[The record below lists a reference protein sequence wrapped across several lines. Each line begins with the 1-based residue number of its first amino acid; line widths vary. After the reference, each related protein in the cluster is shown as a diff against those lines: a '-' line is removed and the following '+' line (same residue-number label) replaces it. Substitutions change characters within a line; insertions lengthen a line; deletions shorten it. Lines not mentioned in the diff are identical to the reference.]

1 MSKILIAHANI
12 NENGQISGG
21 KPGDQNGV
29 EVCVQPYFDHK
40 WEYIIRP
47 TDPEL
52 AEKMAADACLLAG
65 NENVGYSQ
73 EDRYS
78 MYTMAKMNGFDFTK
92 INKPCCTDCSNYAAT
107 LAIANGLKV
116 SPFVYT
122 GNIIDALLA
131 TGKFEKYTFTSK
143 EDLKRGDFLITVT
156 KRHIVIV
163 VQGAAGEAG
172 LFSETPEAVAEVY
185 GKTIVTVYSMPDE
198 DSKALRSYPELG
210 VGNLVDICDEYD
222 DWYRIRI
229 AGKYFGWLQKCY
241 LLKKTPYRK
250 GKVTSALHI
259 RTNPG
264 TMYKSMDIMPKG
276 ASVDI
281 CDEKPAPNG
290 AKWYYV
296 VYRGIYGFCSSG
308 FVK

>member
-12 NENGQISGG
+12 NEIGQISGG
-21 KPGDQNGV
+21 KPGDQSGT

-52 AEKMAADACLLAG
+52 AEKMAADACIVAG

-78 MYTMAKMNGFDFTK
+78 MYTLAKLNNFDFAK
-92 INKPCCTDCSNYAAT
+92 IEKPCCTDCSQFAAT

-131 TGKFEKYTFTSK
+131 TGKFEKHTFKSK
-143 EDLKRGDFLITVT
+143 DDLRRGDFLITVT

-163 VQGAAGEAG
+163 VQGAFGEGG

-185 GKTIVTVYSMPDE
+185 GKAVVTVYSMPDE
-198 DSKALRSYPELG
+198 SAKVLKAWPELG
-210 VGNLVDICDEYD
+210 VGNLVDICDEYE
-222 DWYRIRI
+222 DWYYIRI
-229 AGKYFGWLQKCY
+229 AGKHFGWLQKMY
-241 LLKKTPYRK
+241 LLKKTSVRK
-250 GKVTSALHI
+250 GKISSDVHL

-264 TMYKSMDIMPKG
+264 ATFKSMAVMPKN

-290 AKWYYV
+290 ATWYYV
-296 VYRGIYGFCSSG
+296 IYRGIYGFCSARY
-308 FVK
+308 VN